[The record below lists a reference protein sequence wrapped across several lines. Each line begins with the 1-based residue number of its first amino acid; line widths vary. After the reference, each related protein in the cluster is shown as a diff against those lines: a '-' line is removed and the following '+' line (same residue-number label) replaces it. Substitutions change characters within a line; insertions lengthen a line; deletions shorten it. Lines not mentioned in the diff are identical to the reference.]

1 MMSSDIDELYGQLD
15 TNSDRIENAKNETEY
30 SMLIEERKD
39 IIKKLNDRGEVVLD
53 DIYISATPIFGEN

>member
-39 IIKKLNDRGEVVLD
+39 IIKKLNDRGEAVLD